1 MKGLNLV
8 IIYIFNISLVLRDV
22 FILIM
27 RENRI
32 SIDRNIKSA
41 SLAIRLLMKIYYIKK
56 VEIRLISVLIKI
68 SKINVIAYW
77 AIKILLQSGLC
88 LIIEMSFKFDILD
101 DKGIKILIIWFLAI
115 RDKHVFGCLIILKH
129 FQFLRIKYIST
140 FWVFHL
146 QYDLADILWRFES
159 RLRLWRL
166 IEK

>member
-8 IIYIFNISLVLRDV
+8 IINIFNISLVLRDV

-115 RDKHVFGCLIILKH
+115 RDNVLCRYETTICVSVCVKERERERDGIRK
-129 FQFLRIKYIST
+129 R
-140 FWVFHL
+140 
-146 QYDLADILWRFES
+146 
-159 RLRLWRL
+159 
-166 IEK
+166 